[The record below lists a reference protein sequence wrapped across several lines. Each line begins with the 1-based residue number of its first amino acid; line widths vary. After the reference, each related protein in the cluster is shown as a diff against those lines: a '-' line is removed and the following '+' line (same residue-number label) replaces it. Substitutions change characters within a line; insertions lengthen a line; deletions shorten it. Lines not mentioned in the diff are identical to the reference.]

1 MTLPLMKADDEEL
14 ITLDEAKLWLRI
26 DHDHEDNL
34 IRFLIESA
42 RQYLR
47 DATGREWSRANTTAR
62 LAMLALIADAY
73 ENRELTVGRN
83 STKDLRPAIQ
93 SIIAQLQYA
102 PPPGESESGEER

>member
-26 DHDHEDNL
+26 DHDHEDDL

-42 RQYLR
+42 REYLW
-47 DATGREWSRANTTAR
+47 DATRRKWSRANRTAR
-62 LAMLALIADAY
+62 VAMLALITDAY
-73 ENRELTVGRN
+73 ENRGLTVDRN

-93 SIIAQLQYA
+93 SIMRQLQYA
-102 PPPGESESGEER
+102 PPPGESESGEEG